1 MVNLSNSRTY
11 DRTPKNITIHFK
23 SWIDKQLI
31 RVGVAKT
38 YLTNEIHKI
47 PESNAAKKIQTQ
59 IQQMPPNLIKL
70 FYSQETQSKQDTGLK

>member
-11 DRTPKNITIHFK
+11 DQTPKNITIHFK

-47 PESNAAKKIQTQ
+47 PESSAAKKIQQ
-59 IQQMPPNLIKL
+59 IPPNLIKL